1 MLARVRSRL
10 GWKYRCALGVRGN
23 TAVSESTFSLLQQIR
38 RTPGSEEEGSLQSV
52 AGSVLRITLP
62 GRVFVGQGLR
72 VREDPAVVLRF
83 DKAGVVA
90 ALLGSGSENP
100 RPGDAVAPGGSVAL
114 ERREWP
120 AAVTYASIAD
130 LLTTDGRP
138 SESLLKLPPNPAV
151 PRRRLI
157 RQRLPS
163 GLAAA
168 ELLLPLG
175 QGHRIGFVGPPG
187 TGKSAALRMLVA
199 SQSADTAVVYAA
211 VRSQDR
217 LRSEF
222 EALGLKDR
230 AAPAVILSA
239 EPRASAAERYFLV
252 LSALRLASSLRQ
264 SHRHV
269 LLAVDDCMNFAEAAG
284 ELNGVPPV
292 PPAQVVAA
300 MLDTGGS
307 FEEMGAE
314 HALSVAVGLDLVPED
329 ELPSTARE
337 VWRGAEPSLDVCLNF
352 SGKLAAQGVLPAID
366 LDMLLSSSGFP
377 PLYQAPLLRAL
388 RSELRKLLERSK
400 QLNQRLETGRELGFH
415 AETEDL
421 DALGSDT
428 VARALLAHSS
438 PRSLRELVVLACASV
453 VYYFPHHKTPP
464 RSAVAGF
471 QAEVLASIHSEC
483 PAIWDSL
490 GQLGELS
497 EAEGAYL
504 LRDLGEALLARRF
517 HYQLTRGNM

>member
-1 MLARVRSRL
+1 
-10 GWKYRCALGVRGN
+10 
-23 TAVSESTFSLLQQIR
+23 
-38 RTPGSEEEGSLQSV
+38 
-52 AGSVLRITLP
+52 
-62 GRVFVGQGLR
+62 
-72 VREDPAVVLRF
+72 
-83 DKAGVVA
+83 
-90 ALLGSGSENP
+90 
-100 RPGDAVAPGGSVAL
+100 
-114 ERREWP
+114 
-120 AAVTYASIAD
+120 
-130 LLTTDGRP
+130 
-138 SESLLKLPPNPAV
+138 
-151 PRRRLI
+151 
-157 RQRLPS
+157 
-163 GLAAA
+163 
-168 ELLLPLG
+168 
-175 QGHRIGFVGPPG
+175 
-187 TGKSAALRMLVA
+187 MLVA

-269 LLAVDDCMNFAEAAG
+269 LLAVDDCMNFAEDPG
-284 ELNGVPPV
+284 W
-292 PPAQVVAA
+292 
-300 MLDTGGS
+300 GS

-400 QLNQRLETGRELGFH
+400 QLNQRLETSGKGPSL
-415 AETEDL
+415 AINIEDL

>member
-1 MLARVRSRL
+1 SLARTDFTFASDTFVCCHWEAMLARVRSRL
-10 GWKYRCALGVRGN
+10 GWKHCCKLGLRGN

-52 AGSVLRITLP
+52 AGSVLRVTLP
-62 GRVFVGQGLR
+62 GPVYVGQGLR

-90 ALLGSGSENP
+90 ALLGSGPENP
-100 RPGDAVAPGGSVAL
+100 RPGDAVAPRGSFAL
-114 ERREWP
+114 TPREWP
-120 AAVTYASIAD
+120 AAVTYASVGEI
-130 LLTTDGRP
+130 LSTDGRP

-157 RQRLPS
+157 RERLPS

-230 AAPAVILSA
+230 DAPAVILSA
-239 EPRASAAERYFLV
+239 DPRAAAAERYFLV
-252 LSALRLASSLRQ
+252 LSALRLASSLRK

-337 VWRGAEPSLDVCLNF
+337 VWRGAEPSLDVCLSF
-352 SGKLAAQGVLPAID
+352 SGKLAAQG
-366 LDMLLSSSGFP
+366 
-377 PLYQAPLLRAL
+377 
-388 RSELRKLLERSK
+388 
-400 QLNQRLETGRELGFH
+400 
-415 AETEDL
+415 
-421 DALGSDT
+421 
-428 VARALLAHSS
+428 
-438 PRSLRELVVLACASV
+438 
-453 VYYFPHHKTPP
+453 
-464 RSAVAGF
+464 
-471 QAEVLASIHSEC
+471 
-483 PAIWDSL
+483 
-490 GQLGELS
+490 
-497 EAEGAYL
+497 
-504 LRDLGEALLARRF
+504 
-517 HYQLTRGNM
+517 